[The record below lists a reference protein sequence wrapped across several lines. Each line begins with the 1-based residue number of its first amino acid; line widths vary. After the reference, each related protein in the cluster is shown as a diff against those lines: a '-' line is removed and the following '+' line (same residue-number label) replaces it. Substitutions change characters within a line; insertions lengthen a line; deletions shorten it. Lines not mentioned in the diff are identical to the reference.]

1 VIRIV
6 LAGAVMGKQRPRF
19 TQAGQQPY
27 TPTKSVHYEA
37 RLAHEAQHA
46 MAGRPLLSG
55 PLRVDIEVRMQVP
68 VSKPRK
74 WQAQALSGVIRP
86 TKKPDIDNVAK
97 FIDAL
102 NLIVW
107 SDDAQIVELTARK
120 FYSESPALIITVE
133 EIATGVFA

>member
-27 TPTKSVHYEA
+27 TPQKTVHYEA
-37 RLAHEAQHA
+37 RLAYAAQQA

-55 PLRVDIEVRMQVP
+55 PLRVDIDVRMAVP
-68 VSKPRK
+68 VSKPKK
-74 WQAQALSGVIRP
+74 WQRQAVAGVIRP
-86 TKKPDIDNVAK
+86 TKKPDIDNVSK

-102 NLIVW
+102 NLVVW
-107 SDDAQIVELTARK
+107 SDDAQIVELSARK
-120 FYSESPALIITVE
+120 FYSESPALIVTVE